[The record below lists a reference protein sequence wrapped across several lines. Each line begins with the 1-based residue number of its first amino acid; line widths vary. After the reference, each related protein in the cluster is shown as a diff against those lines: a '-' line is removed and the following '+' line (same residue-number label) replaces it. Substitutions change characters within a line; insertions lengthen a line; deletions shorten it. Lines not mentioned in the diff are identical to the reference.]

1 MTHAI
6 DTHAH
11 LWTEEYL
18 EALGKLGAT
27 GTAIAAGIGAG
38 TTQEE
43 LDKRLAMMDA
53 AGVDFQV
60 LSATP
65 QVPQFGTA
73 EEALALAQDLNN
85 TYKDIISRYPDRFRA
100 SGVVPLPHVEA
111 AIQEGKRIIEELGF
125 LGIALNTTLDN
136 GMSIG
141 HPDFEPFF
149 EAMNELGAI
158 IYIHPTGCGAFSPM
172 LNDYQLEWVVGAPVE
187 DMLATL
193 QLLKKDIPQKYP
205 NLKFHI
211 AHLGGGISF
220 QMQRIIDNYTDW
232 GSFRHHPLETLQK
245 HFWFDTA
252 NFLEESLLHSSK
264 ILGNKRLLLGSDFP
278 YFQNDKYT
286 RAVTYVE
293 NAALTDQEKAAIFV
307 ENASN
312 LYKDRW
318 ENVLKTKKD

>member
-73 EEALALAQDLNN
+73 EEALALAQDINN

-172 LNDYQLEWVVGAPVE
+172 LNDYQLEWV
-187 DMLATL
+187 L
-193 QLLKKDIPQKYP
+193 
-205 NLKFHI
+205 
-211 AHLGGGISF
+211 
-220 QMQRIIDNYTDW
+220 
-232 GSFRHHPLETLQK
+232 
-245 HFWFDTA
+245 
-252 NFLEESLLHSSK
+252 
-264 ILGNKRLLLGSDFP
+264 
-278 YFQNDKYT
+278 
-286 RAVTYVE
+286 
-293 NAALTDQEKAAIFV
+293 
-307 ENASN
+307 
-312 LYKDRW
+312 
-318 ENVLKTKKD
+318 

>member
-1 MTHAI
+1 
-6 DTHAH
+6 
-11 LWTEEYL
+11 
-18 EALGKLGAT
+18 
-27 GTAIAAGIGAG
+27 
-38 TTQEE
+38 
-43 LDKRLAMMDA
+43 
-53 AGVDFQV
+53 
-60 LSATP
+60 
-65 QVPQFGTA
+65 
-73 EEALALAQDLNN
+73 
-85 TYKDIISRYPDRFRA
+85 
-100 SGVVPLPHVEA
+100 
-111 AIQEGKRIIEELGF
+111 
-125 LGIALNTTLDN
+125 
-136 GMSIG
+136 
-141 HPDFEPFF
+141 
-149 EAMNELGAI
+149 MNELSAI

-232 GSFRHHPLETLQK
+232 GSFHHHPLETLQK

-293 NAALTDQEKAAIFV
+293 NAALTDQEKADILV

-318 ENVLKTKKD
+318 ENVLKTKRISHESSLHYKSYAQVSDLYRGLLCAQARASYRAHPSHSCRGERRRHLHQKWHLHHSSAKSCHFRP